1 MINGARIRQAREWN
15 RLTQAELSVAVE
27 VAQTTIGHLESG
39 RFQPSTEVVESLA
52 ARLGVLPTFF
62 ERDDP
67 PQFPEGSLRFRG
79 HADLTLIDKR
89 EAQRYAEIEFE
100 AYMLMTK
107 RVRNKIR
114 LSLPQLGDE
123 PIEAA
128 EAARLTRGQLG
139 ISPDAPIPHLLRLL
153 EESGSLV
160 FALPVRLPG
169 RDAYSL
175 WTGANGLWSA
185 TPTRYPVMVL
195 SGGTPPDRLRFS
207 AAHELGHLV
216 LHQAVRGTSAELE
229 KEADVFAAEF
239 LMPEDVIREQIV
251 PPVTLAG
258 LATLKARWRV
268 SIQAL
273 IVRAYELGIVTKRQY
288 NYLHEQVRGRGWKTE
303 EPVELSPEKPRG
315 LARMAEVAFG
325 NNSPAIDYQEFGEAM
340 GQRPH
345 TIKRIL
351 APYATREEYTMR
363 TAIPRHERSN
373 LIAFDKHR

>member
-239 LMPEDVIREQIV
+239 LMPEECYTRADCTSRYTGRVGNAKGA
-251 PPVTLAG
+251 LACIHSSADCSR
-258 LATLKARWRV
+258 L
-268 SIQAL
+268 
-273 IVRAYELGIVTKRQY
+273 
-288 NYLHEQVRGRGWKTE
+288 
-303 EPVELSPEKPRG
+303 
-315 LARMAEVAFG
+315 
-325 NNSPAIDYQEFGEAM
+325 
-340 GQRPH
+340 
-345 TIKRIL
+345 
-351 APYATREEYTMR
+351 
-363 TAIPRHERSN
+363 
-373 LIAFDKHR
+373 